1 MVLELKKL
9 RKGFLVCFALAL
21 GTLLYRFCIFE
32 EQPPSAK
39 ADRSNAV
46 EVSAVGEDV
55 SANVDF
61 FTEYRLER
69 EKLRSQYS
77 DLLRDQMT
85 GAASDELRKQ
95 AQENILKM
103 MQDKQR
109 ETEMENLIKAKGF
122 SDAVV
127 VCRDQSASAI
137 VRSSRL
143 SQTEAMQIADIIRR
157 IASIREENI
166 TVSAKP

>member
-1 MVLELKKL
+1 MVIELKKY
-9 RKGFLVCFALAL
+9 RKAIFVCFVLAL
-21 GTLLYRFCIFE
+21 GILLYRFNLVE
-32 EQPPSAK
+32 EPVPSAK

-46 EVSAVGEDV
+46 EVSAVGEEL
-55 SANVDF
+55 SSNIDF

-77 DLLRDQMT
+77 DLLRDQMSNT
-85 GAASDELRKQ
+85 ASEDLRKQ

-122 SDAVV
+122 PDAVV
-127 VCRDQSASAI
+127 VCRDQTASAI

-143 SQTEAMQIADIIRR
+143 SQAEAMQIADIIRR